1 MSGPADTPS
10 RIANHNFQELALG
23 DDLPI
28 HRGGFSLSGLADM
41 RRELQAFVDR
51 GELAGIVTFVSRGG
65 EIVANDALGWRDLE
79 TQAPMRPDTLFRIAS
94 MTKPIT
100 SVAALM
106 LIEQGKLA
114 LDEPIARWVPE
125 LANRRVLAP
134 GAISIDHTLPAEREI
149 TIEDLL
155 THRSGIAYGFFSEEP
170 LKTAYEREL
179 GDPAM
184 NRMSVDA
191 WLAALGRLPLAYQP
205 GARFHYGHSTD
216 VLGFLIGRVEGRPFR
231 EVLRDRVLGPL
242 GMADTDF
249 WLPPEKRDRLAGVY
263 GFDPVHD
270 RLSKVEL
277 AMYDA
282 PPAYTPGGGG
292 LISSAPDYHR
302 FARMVLNEGELDGV
316 RLLRPE
322 TIRLMRTNRLT
333 PAQRE
338 VPFAGMP
345 IWEKSGF
352 GLGVSIVEDPVDNIY
367 GCGRAGA
374 MNWPGIYGT
383 WWQADPAEDLVLIYL
398 VQHVVPVSATSAAT
412 LATGRGGAGRR
423 ALPVFQHGVYAALE
437 SGPAGRVG

>member
-1 MSGPADTPS
+1 MSNSHPLNRGALAGVRTGL
-10 RIANHNFQELALG
+10 QE
-23 DDLPI
+23 
-28 HRGGFSLSGLADM
+28 
-41 RRELQAFVDR
+41 FVDR
-51 GELAGIVTFVSRGG
+51 GELAGIVTLVSRGG
-65 EIVANDALGWRDLE
+65 QIAVADALGWRDME
-79 TQAPMRPDTLFRIAS
+79 ARAPMQPDTLFRIAS

-106 LIEQGKLA
+106 LIEEGRLA
-114 LDEPIARWVPE
+114 LDDPITRWVPE
-125 LANRRVLAP
+125 LADRQVLRSSAR
-134 GAISIDHTLPAEREI
+134 ALDETVPAEREI

-170 LKTAYEREL
+170 LKGGYERAL

-184 NRMSVDA
+184 NRMTPDE
-191 WLAALGRLPLAYQP
+191 WLAALGTLPLAYQP
-205 GARFHYGHSTD
+205 GDRFHYGHSTE

-231 EVLRDRVLGPL
+231 DVLRDRILAPL

-249 WLPPEKRDRLAGVY
+249 WLPPEKRDRLASVY
-263 GFDPVHD
+263 GYDPGLD
-270 RLSKVEL
+270 RLNKVEL
-277 AMYDA
+277 PMYDA

-302 FARMVLNEGELDGV
+302 FARMLLNEGELDGV

-322 TIRLMRTNRLT
+322 TVRLMRTNRLT
-333 PAQRE
+333 PEQRL

-345 IWEKSGF
+345 IWRKSGF
-352 GLGVSIVEDPVDNIY
+352 GLGVSVVEDPIDNIY

-383 WWQADPAEDLVLIYL
+383 WWQADPVEDLVLIYL
-398 VQHVVPVSATSAAT
+398 VQHLVPVSATSGAT

-423 ALPVFQHGVYAALE
+423 ALPVFQHGVYAALDRA
-437 SGPAGRVG
+437 PADVHEHVD

>member
-1 MSGPADTPS
+1 MRDNIPAHVDTLN
-10 RIANHNFQELALG
+10 RATLAATR
-23 DDLPI
+23 D
-28 HRGGFSLSGLADM
+28 R
-41 RRELQAFVDR
+41 LQGFVDR
-51 GELAGIVTFVSRGG
+51 GELAGIVTLVSRAG
-65 EIVANDALGWRDLE
+65 EVIAHDALGWRDIE
-79 TQAPMRPDTLFRIAS
+79 VRAPMQPDTLFRIAS

-100 SVAALM
+100 SVMALM
-106 LIEQGKLA
+106 LIEQGRLR
-114 LDEPIARWVPE
+114 LDQPVTEWLPE
-125 LANRRVLAP
+125 LTDRRVLVH
-134 GAISIDHTLPAEREI
+134 GATTLDETEPARREI

-170 LKTAYEREL
+170 LKSAYEREL

-184 NRMSVDA
+184 NRMSVDE

-205 GARFHYGHSTD
+205 GDRFHYGHSTD

-231 EVLRDRVLGPL
+231 DVLRERVRGPL
-242 GMADTDF
+242 GMNDTDF
-249 WLPPEKRDRLAGVY
+249 WLPPETRDRLAGIY
-263 GFDPVHD
+263 GYDPARE
-270 RLSKVEL
+270 RLTRVEL
-277 AMYDA
+277 TMYDT
-282 PPAYTPGGGG
+282 PPAYAAGGGG

-302 FARMVLNEGELDGV
+302 FARLLLNEGALGGV

-338 VPFAGMP
+338 VPFAGMT

-352 GLGVSIVEDPVDNIY
+352 GLGVSVVEDPVDNIY

-398 VQHVVPVSATSAAT
+398 VQHLVPVSATSGAT
-412 LATGRGGAGRR
+412 LATGRGAAGRQ
-423 ALPVFQHGVYAALE
+423 ALPIFQQGVYAALP
-437 SGPAGRVG
+437 S